1 METDNYVT
9 QAEHAEFVKRMEAA
23 HSRYDKRL
31 EQAESNI
38 EEIKSVQSDIKA
50 INLNIERILKTLSKQ
65 EERLDSLEARDGE
78 MWRKVVAYIVTAIV
92 GIFVGYIFTQI
103 GM

>member
-65 EERLDSLEARDGE
+65 DERLDSLEARDGE

-92 GIFVGYIFTQI
+92 GIVVGYLFTQI